1 MRWYSRREGIS
12 RCLILINHATRPATA
27 HEMRNEVQ
35 TSRQKTPVPEG
46 NGRRSQEIKRYP
58 SMVKRGSPAYH
69 RGEERESS
77 WSQRSRPSE
86 ESKSI
91 GVGKRSRKAVERNS
105 KWPSRSFPS
114 IAGQALIP

>member
-1 MRWYSRREGIS
+1 MRKNSKSTICWPVRKGAQTAIATWRWFTCSVIS
-12 RCLILINHATRPATA
+12 TS

-105 KWPSRSFPS
+105 KWP
-114 IAGQALIP
+114 

>member
-1 MRWYSRREGIS
+1 MHIGVGVLQRQGYFVQLLGRK
-12 RCLILINHATRPATA
+12 AT

-69 RGEERESS
+69 GGEERESR

-91 GVGKRSRKAVERNS
+91 GVGKRSRKAVDRHS